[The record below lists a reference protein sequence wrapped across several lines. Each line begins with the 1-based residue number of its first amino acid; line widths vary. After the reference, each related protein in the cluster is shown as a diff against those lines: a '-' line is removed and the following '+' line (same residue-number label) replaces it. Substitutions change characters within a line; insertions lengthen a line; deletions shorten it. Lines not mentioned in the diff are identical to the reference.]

1 VSNPKYSIIL
11 PVYNGLPYLETAI
24 TSVLSSRRNDF
35 ELIVSDDHSN
45 DGSLQYLES
54 IRDKRLRLFK
64 TPSRLSMAEHWEWAL
79 SRSKGTWGMFLGQDD
94 ALQGYFFEHAD
105 SLTDA
110 AVKRSLRIITARRS
124 YIFWPGCEAD
134 FPQRFQ
140 YFALNTTYER
150 RTDLDCFSSLFL
162 GKKYHELPQMY
173 TNSLF
178 HMSLIE
184 EARRLQEGR
193 VFTCHPQDA
202 NLAAIAILLE
212 KAYLRS
218 EIPLGWVG
226 TSPSSAGL
234 AMAKSEVPVR
244 KNEAPGNTE
253 LASDYAESILKSD
266 ICYPKF
272 AGEFWL
278 ANESIYLWQ
287 ALVVVSNQLDQSLNR
302 KLKNK
307 FFLSSL
313 FASALAENFGTWRL
327 GSRRQAFQDLVRIN
341 QVGQFG
347 VWVMSVLFGVFFILQ
362 KFVRIIV
369 RSVVSRGSSR
379 GGLVA
384 GFQTSAN
391 ESSEI
396 DVPLLNSSTT
406 RLFGQ
411 MSKKK

>member
-1 VSNPKYSIIL
+1 MSNPKYSIIL
-11 PVYNGLPYLETAI
+11 PVYNGLPYLETAV
-24 TSVLSSRRNDF
+24 TSILSSSRNDF

-54 IRDKRLRLFK
+54 IRDKRLRLLR

-79 SRSKGTWGMFLGQDD
+79 SQSKGTWGMFLGQDD

-110 AVKRSLRIITARRS
+110 AIKRSLRIITARRS

-134 FPQRFQ
+134 FPQRVQ

-184 EARRLQEGR
+184 EARGLQEGR

-202 NLAAIAILLE
+202 NLAALAILLE

-234 AMAKSEVPVR
+234 AIAKSQVPGEVS
-244 KNEAPGNTE
+244 KTTGNTK
-253 LASDYAESILKSD
+253 LASDYAESIFSSD
-266 ICYPKF
+266 ISYPKF

-287 ALVVVSNQLDQSLNR
+287 ALVVVSERLDQSLNR
-302 KLKNK
+302 KLRSK

-313 FASALAENFGTWRL
+313 FASALAENYDTWGR
-327 GSRRQAFQDLVRIN
+327 GSRRQAFEDLVRIN
-341 QVGQFG
+341 QISRFG
-347 VWVMSVLFGVFFILQ
+347 VLAMSGLFWVFFFFRKYL
-362 KFVRIIV
+362 RRIV
-369 RSVVSRGSSR
+369 RFVVSLGSSH
-379 GGLVA
+379 GGPVA
-384 GFQTSAN
+384 GFQTSVN

-396 DVPLLNSSTT
+396 DVHLLNSTTT

-411 MSKKK
+411 MAKNK